1 MDSRLGYIKGEDSQ
15 SGYVGF
21 GCQGSFVVLVESFQI
36 CFLMECLSCFC
47 IDIGLKIET
56 VLLA

>member
-21 GCQGSFVVLVESFQI
+21 GYKGSFLVLAESFQI
-36 CFLMECLSCFC
+36 CFLK
-47 IDIGLKIET
+47 GVV
-56 VLLA
+56 VLLMY